1 MAILREEGSGASEL
15 PERATVR
22 DAQRTVPRALIADK
36 GTADMAE
43 ALGLAEDQQAEVAML
58 MDTTAVNFHF
68 LQRRGQNTEVRPAGR
83 VIFPLPCK
91 RWCSDLELP
100 FSRN

>member
-22 DAQRTVPRALIADK
+22 DAQRTVPRALIDK
-36 GTADMAE
+36 GTADMAD

-68 LQRRGQNTEVRPAGR
+68 LQRRGQNTEVRPAGL
-83 VIFPLPCK
+83 VILRLPCK
-91 RWCSDLELP
+91 P
-100 FSRN
+100 MVF